1 MARTNKGTINY
12 KSNQGVTLIE
22 LLIVVII
29 IGIVAAITI
38 PSLLGSK
45 RGIDQKLAVTQLGDF
60 KRAQMSYKDDLNV
73 GRYATLAQLRNT
85 SPSGNPLIDPQMV
98 DTSGNGLNYKGWIV
112 GQIEAPT
119 ATTFGVKLVP
129 AEGNPADYSFFMYE
143 NGEVRKTGLTGP
155 WTRGAGTIV
164 DQ

>member
-1 MARTNKGTINY
+1 MAHTKRINKYMINKGFSI
-12 KSNQGVTLIE
+12 IE

-29 IGIVAAITI
+29 IGIIAAITI

-45 RGIDQKLAVTQLGDF
+45 RAIDQKVAVTQLGDF
-60 KRAQMSYKDDLNV
+60 NRAQKSYKDDLNI
-73 GRYATLAQLRNT
+73 GRYATLTQLRNT
-85 SPSGNPLIDPQMV
+85 TPSGNPLIDPQMV
-98 DTSGNGLNYKGWIV
+98 DTNGAGLNYKGWII

-119 ATTFGVKLVP
+119 ATTFGVKMIP

-164 DQ
+164 EQ